1 MRATLGLLLA
11 LLSGHLAAAS
21 PAASPAAFP
30 PPSRPVAS
38 IVTDVW
44 SDEASRDDAG
54 EAAQVMA
61 LAGVRPGLSVAD
73 IGAGSGYYTVRLA
86 PRVGASGRVYAE
98 DIVPEYLAG
107 LTRRVR
113 AARLDNVTIVAGTPG
128 DPRLPPGS
136 IDLALLVHMYHEIAQ
151 PYALLW
157 NLRTALKPAA
167 RVAIVDSDRPFARH
181 GSPPAAL
188 RCELAA
194 VGYVQVAFHRL
205 KDGNYLALFEPR
217 GPRPE
222 PGAIRPCRSGPPAGG
237 QGRLPN
243 SAVPTRTAVAP
254 SITATG

>member
-1 MRATLGLLLA
+1 MRATAGLLLA
-11 LLSGHLAAAS
+11 LLPGHLAAAS
-21 PAASPAAFP
+21 PAAFP
-30 PPSRPVAS
+30 PPARPVAG

-54 EAAQVMA
+54 EAVQVMA

-86 PRVGASGRVYAE
+86 PRVGAAGRVYAE

-113 AARLDNVTIVAGTPG
+113 AARLDNVVIVEGTPD
-128 DPRLPPGS
+128 DPRLPPAA
-136 IDLALLVHMYHEIAQ
+136 IDLALLVHMYHEIEQ

-157 NLRTALKPAA
+157 HLRSALKPGA
-167 RVAIVDSDRPFARH
+167 RIAIVDSDRPFARH

-194 VGYVQVAFHRL
+194 VGYIQTGFHKL

-217 GPRPE
+217 DPRPE
-222 PGAIRPCRSGPPAGG
+222 PGAIRRCKS
-237 QGRLPN
+237 
-243 SAVPTRTAVAP
+243 
-254 SITATG
+254 